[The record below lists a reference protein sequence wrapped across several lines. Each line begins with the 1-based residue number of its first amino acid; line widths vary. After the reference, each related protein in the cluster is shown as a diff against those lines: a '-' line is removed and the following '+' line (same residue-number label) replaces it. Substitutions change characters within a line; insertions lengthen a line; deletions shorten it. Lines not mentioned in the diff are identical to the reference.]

1 VCSTSKARL
10 VRSLG
15 ADDVIDYTHDEID
28 CNGGRYDVII
38 DTAGN
43 RRLSLLRR
51 AMTPHGTL
59 VLVGGE
65 HGGGRVLGGFDR
77 QLRAPLV
84 SMFVRQRLRGLVAK
98 ERAEDLEA
106 LTRLIES
113 GAVTPVIDRT
123 YALADAPDAIRY
135 LAEGHAAGK
144 VAVTV

>member
-1 VCSTSKARL
+1 M
-10 VRSLG
+10 RSLG
-15 ADDVIDYTHDEID
+15 ADDVIDYTRDEID
-28 CNGGRYDVII
+28 CNGARYDVVI

-43 RRLSLLRR
+43 RPLSLLRR

-84 SMFVRQRLRGLVAK
+84 SIFTGQRLRGLVAK
-98 ERAEDLEA
+98 EGAGDLEA
-106 LTRLIES
+106 MTRLIES

-144 VAVTV
+144 VVITV